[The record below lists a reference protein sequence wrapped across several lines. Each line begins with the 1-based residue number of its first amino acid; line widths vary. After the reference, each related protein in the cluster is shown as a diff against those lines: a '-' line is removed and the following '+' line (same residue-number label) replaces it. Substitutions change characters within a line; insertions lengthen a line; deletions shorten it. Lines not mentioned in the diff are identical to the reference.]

1 MMDPTFLPMRPPPSG
16 GGSWRT
22 NYCSA
27 GSKAPTSVSPRP
39 RSAGQEDRV
48 RSQQRLVRPCS
59 VSLRMGRLV
68 DWQVDFTLRETM
80 AAAGI
85 TADDAA
91 EKG

>member
-1 MMDPTFLPMRPPPSG
+1 
-16 GGSWRT
+16 
-22 NYCSA
+22 
-27 GSKAPTSVSPRP
+27 
-39 RSAGQEDRV
+39 
-48 RSQQRLVRPCS
+48 
-59 VSLRMGRLV
+59 MGRLV